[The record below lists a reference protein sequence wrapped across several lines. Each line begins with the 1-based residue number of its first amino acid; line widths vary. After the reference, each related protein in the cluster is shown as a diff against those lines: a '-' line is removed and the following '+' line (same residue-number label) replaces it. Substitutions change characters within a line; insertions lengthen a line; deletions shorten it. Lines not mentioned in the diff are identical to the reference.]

1 MNLQVIAYPIHEIGQ
16 RPNQEDSLYPSL
28 GEPPFKGPL
37 FILCDGMGG
46 HAAGEVASQ
55 AVCTAMSDYILSHP
69 EEDGRFDETVFAK
82 ALEQAYAALD
92 AKDTDDEK
100 KMGTTL
106 AFAMFHPGGCF
117 VAHIGDSR
125 VYHIRPSDKQ
135 VLFVTKDH
143 SLVNELIAL
152 GEMTPVEAKTSRQKN
167 VITRA
172 IQPHQDGPA
181 KADWVNLSDLKAGDY
196 IYLCSDGMLEQMEDR
211 ELVETLSSRE
221 TDPEKII
228 SLKDVTKDN
237 RDNHSAWLIRIV
249 STKAGKEE
257 RGKRGFLHF
266 ILETLHFVE

>member
-1 MNLQVIAYPIHEIGQ
+1 
-16 RPNQEDSLYPSL
+16 
-28 GEPPFKGPL
+28 
-37 FILCDGMGG
+37 MGG

-82 ALEQAYAALD
+82 ALEHAYAALD

-125 VYHIRPSDKQ
+125 IYHIRPSGKQ

-152 GEMTPVEAKTSRQKN
+152 GEMTPEEAKTSRQKN

-181 KADWVNLSDLKAGDY
+181 RADWVNLTDLKEGDY
-196 IYLCSDGMLEQMEDR
+196 IYLCSDGMLEQMEDK
-211 ELVETLSSRE
+211 ELVEKLSSRRP
-221 TDPEKII
+221 DPEKVIL
-228 SLKDVTKDN
+228 LKEVTKDN

-257 RGKRGFLHF
+257 GERQGFLHF
-266 ILETLHFVE
+266 ILKTLHFVE